1 MNGEE
6 FMGQTIRCS
15 WGKVDV
21 SSEQNLLRE
30 SPTLNQIKGGASSAR
45 PDLHAQYTAPM
56 CLNPAATG
64 SAASAAQ
71 MQQYWNYYQV
81 KPSNK
86 S

>member
-1 MNGEE
+1 MLVLNK
-6 FMGQTIRCS
+6 IYY
-15 WGKVDV
+15 GKVV
-21 SSEQNLLRE
+21 H
-30 SPTLNQIKGGASSAR
+30 NQIKGGASSAR